1 MTKYQMATVPKK
13 GFAFCRFTIAILL
26 WITLISTFFGI
37 KWFIFIPFAVM
48 FLSGVLTVR
57 RAPLILLYKVLFD
70 REGKGETDVLNVSS
84 IRFSHFVGSTFC
96 LLILLFFYVFKINIV
111 SYILLGILTFLQTIA
126 AFGYCSAQKL
136 YECLVLGKNCCNLG
150 RKLRGGKCGGSCD
163 VR

>member
-13 GFAFCRFTIAILL
+13 GFAFCRYTIAILL
-26 WITLISTFFGI
+26 WITVILLFINI
-37 KWFIFIPFAVM
+37 KWMIFIPFIIM
-48 FLSGVLTVR
+48 LISGILTVK
-57 RAPLILLYKVLFD
+57 RAPLIMLYKVLFD

-84 IRFSHFVGSTFC
+84 IRFSHFVGSFFC
-96 LLILLFFYVFKINIV
+96 IIIIMFLYVFKIDIV
-111 SYILLGILTFLQTIA
+111 AYIFLGILTILQTIA

-150 RKLRGGKCGGSCD
+150 KRIRGGSCN

>member
-13 GFAFCRFTIAILL
+13 GFAFCRYTIAILL
-26 WITLISTFFGI
+26 WITVILVFFNI
-37 KWFIFIPFAVM
+37 KWIIFIPFIIM
-48 FLSGVLTVR
+48 ILSGILTVR
-57 RAPLILLYKVLFD
+57 RAPLIMLYKVLFD

-84 IRFSHFVGSTFC
+84 IRFSHFVGSFFC
-96 LLILLFFYVFKINIV
+96 IIIILFLYVVKIDIVAYVF
-111 SYILLGILTFLQTIA
+111 LGILTILQTIA

-150 RKLRGGKCGGSCD
+150 KKIKGGSCS

>member
-26 WITLISTFFGI
+26 WITVIALLFGI
-37 KWFIFIPFAVM
+37 KWIIFIPFCIM
-48 FLSGVLTVR
+48 LLSGLLTVR
-57 RAPLILLYKVLFD
+57 RAPLIILYKVLFD
-70 REGKGETDVLNVSS
+70 REGKGETDVLNVNS
-84 IRFSHFVGSTFC
+84 IRFSHFVGTTFS
-96 LLILLFFYVFKINIV
+96 LIIILFLYIFKINIV
-111 SYILLGILTFLQTIA
+111 AYIFLGILTILQTIA

-150 RKLRGGKCGGSCD
+150 KKIRGGKCS